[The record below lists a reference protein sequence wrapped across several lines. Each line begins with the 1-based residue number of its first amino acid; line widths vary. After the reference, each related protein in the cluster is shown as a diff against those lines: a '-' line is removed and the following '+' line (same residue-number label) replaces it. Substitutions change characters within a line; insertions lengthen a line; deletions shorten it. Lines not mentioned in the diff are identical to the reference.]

1 MSMEGTSL
9 LPTEGVIFNLRPSNL
24 SVVFSDLYCDL
35 LAAVQATANAG
46 RGCGHVFFAEFSV
59 PDDDGLKIVSGGVR
73 NVKFWTVKGRYI
85 KRSKA
90 FAFDRFHP

>member
-1 MSMEGTSL
+1 MELFSICALPACLSL
-9 LPTEGVIFNLRPSNL
+9 V

-35 LAAVQATANAG
+35 LAVVQATANAG

-73 NVKFWTVKGRYI
+73 HVKFWTVKGRYLF
-85 KRSKA
+85 RSSKP
-90 FAFDRFHP
+90 FVFGRLHP